1 MFEDKYVYGRNYI
14 ISAPTGSGKTH
25 LAKKILLESDKISVY
40 ISPLKALSREVYD
53 AIKDKKDVK
62 YVDSDVY
69 EDDLRYFSSNSLLA
83 TYEKFDSAIRHNYSW
98 LRNIGVIVIDELH
111 NVESDRGLAIENIV
125 LWAKHHDVPIVG
137 LSATL
142 PSVKEYKTWLNA
154 EVIEYTKRSVPLHE
168 CIAYPYV
175 IRCYDNDFSIPLN
188 PLNGINSEKLSVL
201 IPTLRYI
208 TDQGKNALIF
218 VKSRKSAERLAETL
232 RKFGFKSS
240 SYHSGIP
247 YDERRKI
254 VEMLKNGE
262 INVIVSTTA
271 LGQGVNLPVY
281 ASIFYDMSLPD
292 ADEKGNLKGW
302 RDLNLMEYKQMAGRA
317 GRPGF
322 DKEGMS
328 IIIAISIRNA
338 EQFRLKYFTKIYDH
352 TSVQYKLE
360 DLSLATLS
368 WNKGIV
374 SKDLLDILKGSL
386 KFNTVNENSLKKSLE
401 ILKSIN
407 LIEQNVKNEK
417 IYLTPLG
424 EAVALSYIDIEA
436 LKGFQISNDLYD
448 SIAST
453 NAVMQ
458 SLRGCKCGK
467 ELLRKW
473 ANGEEI
479 SDLCKKLTP
488 KDINEVIN
496 NARWISFALYRVLKA
511 LGKEE
516 SKEALKLHY
525 EIKYGVP
532 FEGVKMAELG
542 IDRNTVKKLLDMKIK
557 NEIDLCVKAGAPP
570 VKSLFKERG
579 YIPESVCRDIYTNN
593 LEIFDMARVIAKYYN
608 REFSMKQIK
617 RQDIIKRLL
626 SEGYAIKLRK
636 DEKEGYIY
644 FIPPFS

>member
-1 MFEDKYVYGRNYI
+1 MFEEKYVQGKNYL

-25 LAKKILLESDKISVY
+25 LAKKLLLESDKISVY
-40 ISPLKALSREVYD
+40 VSPLKALSREVYD
-53 AIKDKKDVK
+53 TIKDKRDVK

-69 EDDLRYFSSNSLLA
+69 EDDLRYFSSSSLLA

-98 LRNIGVIVIDELH
+98 LKNVGVIIIDELH

-125 LWAKHHDVPIVG
+125 LWAKYNEIPIVG

-142 PSVKEYKTWLNA
+142 PNIQEYGKWLKA

-175 IRCYDNDFSIPLN
+175 IRCYDNDLSIPLN
-188 PLNGINSEKLSVL
+188 PLNGIRSDKLEIL
-201 IPTLRYI
+201 LPTLKYI
-208 TDQGKNALIF
+208 IDQGKNALIF
-218 VKSRKSAERLAETL
+218 VKSRKSAENLAETL
-232 RKFGFKSS
+232 RKFGYKSS

-281 ASIFYDMSLPD
+281 ASIFYDTSLPD
-292 ADEKGNLKGW
+292 SDEKGNLKGW

-328 IIIAISIRNA
+328 IIIATSIRNA
-338 EQFRLKYFTKIYDH
+338 EQFRLKYFTKSYGKSL
-352 TSVQYKLE
+352 TQYKLE
-360 DLSLATLS
+360 DLSLAIIS
-368 WNKGIV
+368 WNKGV
-374 SKDLLDILKGSL
+374 VQKELLAIARDSL
-386 KFNTVNENSLKKSLE
+386 KFNNINENDLQN
-401 ILKSIN
+401 SIN
-407 LIEQNVKNEK
+407 VLVNTNLVEEKKNR

-424 EAVALSYIDIEA
+424 EAVSLSYIDIDA
-436 LKGFQISNDLYD
+436 LKGFQISNDLYT

-453 NAVMQ
+453 NAIIQ
-458 SLRGCKCGK
+458 SLRGCKCGD
-467 ELLRKW
+467 ELIKKW
-473 ANGEEI
+473 ANGEDI
-479 SDLCKKLTP
+479 SELCKKLTP

-525 EIKYGVP
+525 QIKYGVP
-532 FEGVKMAELG
+532 FEGVKIAKLG
-542 IDRNTVKKLLDMKIK
+542 IDRDTVKKLISLKIK
-557 NEIDLCVKAGAPP
+557 DDIDLCIKAGAMPI
-570 VKSLFKERG
+570 KSILKEKG
-579 YIPESVCRDIYTNN
+579 YLPESICKDIYSND
-593 LEIFDMARVIAKYYN
+593 LVIFDMARIIAKYYN
-608 REFSMKQIK
+608 KEFSIRQVK
-617 RQDIIKRLL
+617 RSDVIRRLI
-626 SEGYAIKLRK
+626 SEGYAVKVRK